1 MLTPPIRCRS
11 VRRAL
16 QAVFTPEELYP
27 LTGVRSLVLNTS
39 VEEGLTILHD
49 AIMVELATTGNAVTV
64 FGWSQSAII
73 ASLEMQRFT
82 AMGGAAPSAS
92 DLNFVLV
99 GNEMNPNGGMLA
111 RFPDLTLPTLDLT
124 FYGATPSD
132 TIYPTAIYTLEYDGF
147 ADFSRYPL
155 NFISDLNAVAGITFV
170 HTKYLDL
177 TPAQVEGATKLPT
190 SPGYTGVTDYY
201 IIRTENRPLLQPLRA
216 VPVIGDPLAD
226 LIQPNLKVIVN
237 LGYGDPN
244 YGYSTSYADVRTP
257 FGLWPNVPPQVIADA
272 LAAGTQ
278 EGILDFTADL
288 QALSAQPLT
297 LPQIQ
302 LPQPADLVMGG
313 TGSPIPTPSYVNAIT
328 TLFIDPVVS
337 NPVVKALVTPEELYP
352 ITGVKSLPFQTSVQL
367 GLQILDGAIWE
378 QINAGNHVTVFG
390 YSQSAVIASLEMQH
404 LISLGPNAPSP
415 SQLNFILIGN
425 EMNPN
430 GGILARIPG
439 LNVTTLGLPFYGA
452 TPDNPYPTT
461 TYTLEYDGFA
471 DFPRYPLNVLSDIN
485 AVFGI
490 LTVHTTY
497 ADLTPAQ
504 IASATQLPT
513 QGTTSNTYYIIETE
527 HLPLLAPLRA
537 IPVIGPPLAALV
549 EPNLE
554 VIVNLG
560 YGDPRFG
567 YSTSPAN
574 VPTPFGLFPDVPAS
588 VVADALVA
596 GTQQGVNDFMV
607 ELPAALN
614 TLPQTPMPAFPPYVP
629 TLLPPPPPPQPA
641 TLINIADTFASVV
654 STGYSILLP
663 TADLGLAFV
672 TILPAYDLTLFV
684 NQLAAGNLRA
694 AIELPLAATIGLAAL
709 GGMIEFIAIVVT
721 LADITQQL
729 QSFSI

>member
-302 LPQPADLVMGG
+302 LPQPADLVAAVAAA
-313 TGSPIPTPSYVNAIT
+313 PTPAEVVN
-328 TLFIDPVVS
+328 TLARIISTNYAVLLPTVDIAL
-337 NPVVKALVTPEELYP
+337 ALVTTLPLY
-352 ITGVKSLPFQTSVQL
+352 T
-367 GLQILDGAIWE
+367 
-378 QINAGNHVTVFG
+378 
-390 YSQSAVIASLEMQH
+390 
-404 LISLGPNAPSP
+404 
-415 SQLNFILIGN
+415 
-425 EMNPN
+425 
-430 GGILARIPG
+430 
-439 LNVTTLGLPFYGA
+439 
-452 TPDNPYPTT
+452 
-461 TYTLEYDGFA
+461 
-471 DFPRYPLNVLSDIN
+471 
-485 AVFGI
+485 
-490 LTVHTTY
+490 
-497 ADLTPAQ
+497 
-504 IASATQLPT
+504 TQL
-513 QGTTSNTYYIIETE
+513 
-527 HLPLLAPLRA
+527 
-537 IPVIGPPLAALV
+537 LV
-549 EPNLE
+549 
-554 VIVNLG
+554 
-560 YGDPRFG
+560 R
-567 YSTSPAN
+567 
-574 VPTPFGLFPDVPAS
+574 
-588 VVADALVA
+588 
-596 GTQQGVNDFMV
+596 
-607 ELPAALN
+607 
-614 TLPQTPMPAFPPYVP
+614 
-629 TLLPPPPPPQPA
+629 
-641 TLINIADTFASVV
+641 
-654 STGYSILLP
+654 
-663 TADLGLAFV
+663 
-672 TILPAYDLTLFV
+672 
-684 NQLAAGNLRA
+684 QLAAGNLIN
-694 AIELPLAATIGLAAL
+694 AIGYPLAATVGLGTIDSGRRGIAHPPRGGL
-709 GGMIEFIAIVVT
+709 GHRSKHRGPRHLTDSRRHRRPPTTVYRPR
-721 LADITQQL
+721 Q
-729 QSFSI
+729 

>member
-1 MLTPPIRCRS
+1 MRCRPPSRNRSAHTARNTRPCSLKSRRFTVRFHQTLAAAANSYADAEAAIASTRQNQLAVPAAAPTPAAAAMIPPFPANLTTLFFGPTGIPLPPPSMLTPPIRCRS

-302 LPQPADLVMGG
+302 LPQPADLVAAVAAA
-313 TGSPIPTPSYVNAIT
+313 PTPAEVVN
-328 TLFIDPVVS
+328 TLARIISTNYAVLLPTVDIAL
-337 NPVVKALVTPEELYP
+337 ALVTTPPLY
-352 ITGVKSLPFQTSVQL
+352 T
-367 GLQILDGAIWE
+367 
-378 QINAGNHVTVFG
+378 
-390 YSQSAVIASLEMQH
+390 
-404 LISLGPNAPSP
+404 
-415 SQLNFILIGN
+415 
-425 EMNPN
+425 
-430 GGILARIPG
+430 
-439 LNVTTLGLPFYGA
+439 
-452 TPDNPYPTT
+452 
-461 TYTLEYDGFA
+461 
-471 DFPRYPLNVLSDIN
+471 
-485 AVFGI
+485 
-490 LTVHTTY
+490 
-497 ADLTPAQ
+497 
-504 IASATQLPT
+504 TQL
-513 QGTTSNTYYIIETE
+513 
-527 HLPLLAPLRA
+527 
-537 IPVIGPPLAALV
+537 
-549 EPNLE
+549 
-554 VIVNLG
+554 
-560 YGDPRFG
+560 
-567 YSTSPAN
+567 
-574 VPTPFGLFPDVPAS
+574 
-588 VVADALVA
+588 
-596 GTQQGVNDFMV
+596 
-607 ELPAALN
+607 
-614 TLPQTPMPAFPPYVP
+614 
-629 TLLPPPPPPQPA
+629 
-641 TLINIADTFASVV
+641 
-654 STGYSILLP
+654 
-663 TADLGLAFV
+663 FV
-672 TILPAYDLTLFV
+672 R
-684 NQLAAGNLRA
+684 QLAAGNLIN
-694 AIELPLAATIGLAAL
+694 AIGYPLAATVGLGTIDSGRRGIAHPPRGGL
-709 GGMIEFIAIVVT
+709 GHRSKHRGPRHLTDSRRHRRPPTTVYRPR
-721 LADITQQL
+721 Q
-729 QSFSI
+729 

>member
-1 MLTPPIRCRS
+1 M
-11 VRRAL
+11 
-16 QAVFTPEELYP
+16 
-27 LTGVRSLVLNTS
+27 
-39 VEEGLTILHD
+39 
-49 AIMVELATTGNAVTV
+49 
-64 FGWSQSAII
+64 
-73 ASLEMQRFT
+73 
-82 AMGGAAPSAS
+82 
-92 DLNFVLV
+92 
-99 GNEMNPNGGMLA
+99 
-111 RFPDLTLPTLDLT
+111 
-124 FYGATPSD
+124 
-132 TIYPTAIYTLEYDGF
+132 
-147 ADFSRYPL
+147 
-155 NFISDLNAVAGITFV
+155 
-170 HTKYLDL
+170 
-177 TPAQVEGATKLPT
+177 
-190 SPGYTGVTDYY
+190 
-201 IIRTENRPLLQPLRA
+201 
-216 VPVIGDPLAD
+216 
-226 LIQPNLKVIVN
+226 
-237 LGYGDPN
+237 
-244 YGYSTSYADVRTP
+244 
-257 FGLWPNVPPQVIADA
+257 
-272 LAAGTQ
+272 
-278 EGILDFTADL
+278 
-288 QALSAQPLT
+288 
-297 LPQIQ
+297 
-302 LPQPADLVMGG
+302 
-313 TGSPIPTPSYVNAIT
+313 
-328 TLFIDPVVS
+328 
-337 NPVVKALVTPEELYP
+337 
-352 ITGVKSLPFQTSVQL
+352 QL

-709 GGMIEFIAIVVT
+709 GGMIEFIAVVVT

>member
-1 MLTPPIRCRS
+1 M
-11 VRRAL
+11 
-16 QAVFTPEELYP
+16 
-27 LTGVRSLVLNTS
+27 
-39 VEEGLTILHD
+39 HD

-302 LPQPADLVMGG
+302 LPQPADLVAAVAAA
-313 TGSPIPTPSYVNAIT
+313 PTPA
-328 TLFIDPVVS
+328 
-337 NPVVKALVTPEELYP
+337 E
-352 ITGVKSLPFQTSVQL
+352 
-367 GLQILDGAIWE
+367 
-378 QINAGNHVTVFG
+378 
-390 YSQSAVIASLEMQH
+390 
-404 LISLGPNAPSP
+404 
-415 SQLNFILIGN
+415 
-425 EMNPN
+425 
-430 GGILARIPG
+430 
-439 LNVTTLGLPFYGA
+439 
-452 TPDNPYPTT
+452 
-461 TYTLEYDGFA
+461 
-471 DFPRYPLNVLSDIN
+471 
-485 AVFGI
+485 
-490 LTVHTTY
+490 
-497 ADLTPAQ
+497 
-504 IASATQLPT
+504 
-513 QGTTSNTYYIIETE
+513 
-527 HLPLLAPLRA
+527 
-537 IPVIGPPLAALV
+537 
-549 EPNLE
+549 
-554 VIVNLG
+554 
-560 YGDPRFG
+560 
-567 YSTSPAN
+567 
-574 VPTPFGLFPDVPAS
+574 
-588 VVADALVA
+588 
-596 GTQQGVNDFMV
+596 
-607 ELPAALN
+607 
-614 TLPQTPMPAFPPYVP
+614 
-629 TLLPPPPPPQPA
+629 
-641 TLINIADTFASVV
+641 
-654 STGYSILLP
+654 
-663 TADLGLAFV
+663 
-672 TILPAYDLTLFV
+672 
-684 NQLAAGNLRA
+684 
-694 AIELPLAATIGLAAL
+694 
-709 GGMIEFIAIVVT
+709 VVT
-721 LADITQQL
+721 RARAMSTVG
-729 QSFSI
+729 SRTA